1 MMVNVAESVPV
12 AVVVASL
19 VIEIPV
25 QLTGTVWLT
34 GEGKATVG

>member
-1 MMVNVAESVPV
+1 MVNVVEIVPV

-25 QLTGTVWLT
+25 QLTGTV
-34 GEGKATVG
+34 